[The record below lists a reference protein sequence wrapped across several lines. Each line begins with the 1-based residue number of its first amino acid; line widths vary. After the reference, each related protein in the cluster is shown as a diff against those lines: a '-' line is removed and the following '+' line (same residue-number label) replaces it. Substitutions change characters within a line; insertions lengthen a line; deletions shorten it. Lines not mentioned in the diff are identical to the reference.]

1 MNDKY
6 LTIVSYNWHVFCK
19 GWSSPAQGV
28 VTRDIGSC
36 ETGGFKDKRTLTPA
50 PSENHSFKPE
60 LSPGKPNGTAQTVV
74 QTSGISARAGLTKEQ
89 YLILPCCPAGVPG
102 PCPSK

>member
-1 MNDKY
+1 MSFAK
-6 LTIVSYNWHVFCK
+6 
-19 GWSSPAQGV
+19 AGV
-28 VTRDIGSC
+28 ALPKELFTRDIGSC
-36 ETGGFKDKRTLTPA
+36 GTGGFKDKRTLTPA

-74 QTSGISARAGLTKEQ
+74 QTSGISARAGFTKEQ